1 MISYL
6 KGKLTYKLKDR
17 IIVEVNNIGYSVFI
31 SEGLLSDLK
40 VDEDLQIFVF
50 QNVKE
55 DALDLY
61 GFRNLAELEFFE
73 LLISVSGI
81 GPKTALSILSVASL
95 SDIQES
101 IIRDDA
107 LLLTKV
113 SGIGKKTAERV
124 VLELKDKL
132 IKLTGIHDLSSP
144 NNFSA
149 DEIDVL
155 LGLGYNIAEAR
166 DALKQVDKEIK
177 DSSER
182 VRQALKILAKK

>member
-6 KGKLTYKLKDR
+6 RGKLTYKLKDR

-31 SEGLLSDLK
+31 SEGLSSDLK

-132 IKLTGIHDLSSP
+132 IKLTGIHDLSSL

-166 DALKQVDKEIK
+166 DALKQVDREIK

>member
-31 SEGLLSDLK
+31 SEGLSSDLK

-95 SDIQES
+95 TDIQES

>member
-31 SEGLLSDLK
+31 SEGLSSDLK